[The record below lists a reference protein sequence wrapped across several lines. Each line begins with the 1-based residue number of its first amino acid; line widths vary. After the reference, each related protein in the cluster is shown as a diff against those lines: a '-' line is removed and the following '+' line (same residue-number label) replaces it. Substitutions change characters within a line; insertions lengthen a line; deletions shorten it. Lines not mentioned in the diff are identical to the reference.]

1 MPWNLKGNSEATDK
15 ENQNLPAQY
24 ENPSEFMRA
33 RRPELF
39 SDSEIIRE
47 ALITR
52 EMFEYHLDTLTSRKQ
67 EIQFEHFCRQLAER
81 ELCPNLRPQ
90 TGPTG
95 GGDSKADS
103 ETYPVADGIA
113 LRWYEGL
120 ARDASEDRWA
130 FAFSTKK
137 SWVAKAKSDIKGVAE
152 TGRDYKKV
160 YFVTSQFAKDKAR
173 ANLEDELS
181 KKYGLCVVILDRA
194 WISKC
199 VFEHGRQELAASTLG
214 MSATQ
219 AKSERVVGPRDAER
233 ESELQELEKQIADS
247 GRYEG
252 VPFQFVE
259 DCLRAALLA
268 RGLERPRVEIEGRFE
283 RAERAADKA
292 DLRQLRLRVAYK
304 RAWTAAWWFDDLE
317 ELNRLYEKIEGLAMG
332 TDQAEDL
339 ELLANLWTV
348 LSTLVSSGRLGNA
361 TSSLTG
367 RTARLRAELER
378 VASDE
383 SRPNNALQARTSLA
397 LMEFAH
403 NMSDASHLDVVLDEL
418 EAIVR
423 KAEGLIEYSLETPV
437 KIIREMGDWLPGND
451 KYDAL
456 LETVVSVMQR
466 RVSRGE
472 AGRILLGRGFQK
484 LRGRRPYDAIRLF
497 GRAWQELAVREHR
510 EELIAALLGCGL
522 AYESVGLLWAARAN
536 ALAAANQALSEFKDE
551 GRVTSQALTCLQ
563 KLVWVEIE
571 LGRVSCVLQW
581 MGLASAAAYHLGLT
595 DDRAKSFEDERQAQD
610 RVLAI
615 LFLKAD
621 PQALS
626 DLEHLPAVLERFGLE
641 YSWTALLYALGYED
655 VLREQGVIPED
666 EDKDAVRGLFARWAT
681 QPAAADLPDRP
692 RLLAEDERVLHS
704 CVLGCEVTAHADG
717 SFRSLFLGEQVLGA
731 LEGLLATSL
740 ERKIFPHSPDFR
752 INVEAIDKLRTVPE
766 YSFDEG
772 SGGRV
777 VDVRCAAATNTQGGS
792 AVRMEWLRELVLQ
805 ILPRIAMV
813 EDLESYARQVFGEEA
828 ALGRALNFSDPSIP
842 IENILGDKP
851 KFHLA
856 DWKSEATGRNFPLQ
870 RRSQWNRGLDR
881 PKSGDQV
888 ETMPRWGEGDLPKEL
903 TDLSGIK
910 HRDLRVVSLI
920 NIALWDRAGWRAALY
935 LMSGELDK
943 PPMLGLVFSDR
954 EAARSIFN
962 ELLGK
967 LGRVDEEER
976 LRVSIITGIRNDH
989 PSWYRVAIGSNPEFP
1004 ESDGTPKHI
1013 VITSRV
1019 LEMEPESTRNLDG
1032 FLTRF
1037 ERLGRYFIAPA
1048 CFRESADQPDVFYD
1062 LCIGKRKLAVR
1073 PAWQI
1078 GEHDADR
1085 VALWPSDDPILP
1097 PGIVD
1102 APVTRLLEKRHKESM
1117 ASDD

>member
-1 MPWNLKGNSEATDK
+1 MERQGES
-15 ENQNLPAQY
+15 
-24 ENPSEFMRA
+24 PSEFMRA

-47 ALITR
+47 TLITR

-67 EIQFEHFCRQLAER
+67 EIQFEHFCRQLAEK
-81 ELCPNLRPQ
+81 EICPNLRPQ

-120 ARDASEDRWA
+120 AREASEERWA

-137 SWVAKAKSDIKGVAE
+137 TWVAKAESDVKGIAE

-181 KKYGLCVVILDRA
+181 KKYGLRVVILDRA

-214 MSATQ
+214 MSVTK
-219 AKSERVVGPRDAER
+219 AKGERVVGPRDAER
-233 ESELQELEKQIADS
+233 ESELQEIEKQIADS

-252 VPFQFVE
+252 VPFQLVE

-268 RGLERPRVEIEGRFE
+268 RGLERPRVEIEGRFD
-283 RAERAADKA
+283 RAERAAEKA
-292 DLRQLRLRVAYK
+292 DLRQLRLRVAYN
-304 RAWTAAWWFDDLE
+304 RAWTAAWWFDDIE
-317 ELNRLYEKIEGLAMG
+317 DLNRLYEKVEALAVG

-348 LSTLVSSGRLGNA
+348 LSASVLSGRLDNVTA
-361 TSSLTG
+361 NLTG

-383 SRPNNALQARTSLA
+383 ARPNNALQARTSLV
-397 LMEFAH
+397 LMGVPRA
-403 NMSDASHLDVVLDEL
+403 MSDADQLDTALEEL
-418 EAIVR
+418 HAIVG
-423 KAEGLIEYSLETPV
+423 KAEGLIEYGLETLV
-437 KIIREMGDWLPGND
+437 KIVREMGDWLPEND

-456 LETVVSVMQR
+456 LESVVSVMQR

-484 LRGRRPYDAIRLF
+484 LRGGRPYDAIRLF

-536 ALAAANQALSEFKDE
+536 VLAAANQALSEFKDE

-563 KLVWVEIE
+563 RLVWVEIE
-571 LGRVSCVLQW
+571 LGRVACALQW

-595 DDRAKSFEDERQAQD
+595 GDRAKSFEDERQAQD

-621 PQALS
+621 PQALR
-626 DLEHLPAVLERFGLE
+626 DLEHLPAILESFGLE
-641 YSWTALLYALGYED
+641 YSWMALLYALGYED
-655 VLREQGVIPED
+655 ALREQGVIPED
-666 EDKDAVRGLFARWAT
+666 EDTDAVRGFFAKWAT

-692 RLLAEDERVLHS
+692 GLLAEDATVLRS
-704 CVLGCEVTAHADG
+704 CVLGCEVTVHTDG
-717 SFRSLFLGEQVLGA
+717 SLRSLFLGEQILGA

-740 ERKIFPHSPDFR
+740 ERSVFPHSPDFR
-752 INVEAIDKLRTVPE
+752 INVAATDKVRTLPE
-766 YSFDEG
+766 YRFDEG
-772 SGGRV
+772 SGGKV
-777 VDVRCAAATNTQGGS
+777 VDVGYAAAINNQGS
-792 AVRMEWLRELVLQ
+792 SVVRMEWLRELVLQ
-805 ILPRIAMV
+805 IFPRIAIV
-813 EDLESYARQVFGEEA
+813 EDLDSYARQVFGEEA

-842 IENILGDKP
+842 VENIFGDKP
-851 KFHLA
+851 KFRLT
-856 DWKSEATGRNFPLQ
+856 DWKSEVAGKNFPLQ
-870 RRSQWNRGLDR
+870 RSSQWNRGLDR

-888 ETMPRWGEGDLPKEL
+888 EMVPRWGEGDPPKEL

-910 HRDLRVVSLI
+910 HRDLHVVSLI
-920 NIALWDRAGWRAALY
+920 NIALWDRASWRAALY

-943 PPMLGLVFSDR
+943 PPILGLVFSDC
-954 EAARSIFN
+954 EAARSIFS
-962 ELLGK
+962 ELRGK
-967 LGRVDEEER
+967 LGRVDAEEQ
-976 LRVSIITGIRNDH
+976 LRVSIITGIRGDY
-989 PSWYRVAIGSNPEFP
+989 PSWYRVVIGSNPEFP
-1004 ESDGTPKHI
+1004 ESDGTPKHF

-1019 LEMEPESTRNLDG
+1019 LQMEPESSRNLDS

-1048 CFRESADQPDVFYD
+1048 CFRESGDQPDVFYD
-1062 LCIGKRKLAVR
+1062 LCIGKRELVVR

-1078 GEHDADR
+1078 GEHDPDR
-1085 VALWPSDDPILP
+1085 VAIWPDDRPMIP
-1097 PGIVD
+1097 PEIKNP
-1102 APVTRLLEKRHKESM
+1102 PVTSVLERKRNK
-1117 ASDD
+1117 